1 MVRNPPPIVVGVMSG
16 QPDAVVLAASEIATQ
31 FGAELI
37 CAAVD
42 PSRYTLEE
50 LPDGSVTSASFDP
63 DVNEPAVAEF
73 DPGLRAQLERVLH
86 GRPVS
91 WSTRALAG
99 DPAQALGHLAGTVR
113 ALLIVV
119 GSRAPTIRRSVR
131 SIFTGTTAVRLSQGQ
146 HRPVVIIPLDPLPFG
161 SVLPRQPEP
170 PKGPKPHPPPPQGG

>member
-1 MVRNPPPIVVGVMSG
+1 MVRSPPPIVVGVMSG

-42 PSRYTLEE
+42 PSRYVLEE

-63 DVNEPAVAEF
+63 DTTEPANAEF
-73 DPGLRAQLERVLH
+73 DPGLHAQITRALH
-86 GRPVS
+86 GRPVE

-99 DPAQALGHLAGTVR
+99 DPAQALGRLAGTVR

-119 GSRAPTIRRSVR
+119 GSRAPTMRRTFR
-131 SIFTGTTAVRLSQGQ
+131 TIFTGSTAVRLSQGQ
-146 HRPVVIIPLDPLPFG
+146 QRPVVIIPLDPLPFG
-161 SVLPRQPEP
+161 SELADPGEL
-170 PKGPKPHPPPPQGG
+170 PPPPQGG

>member
-1 MVRNPPPIVVGVMSG
+1 MVRSPPPIVVGVMSG

-42 PSRYTLEE
+42 PSRYLIEE
-50 LPDGSVTSASFDP
+50 MPDGSVTSASFDP
-63 DVNEPAVAEF
+63 DADEPATAEF
-73 DPGLRAQLERVLH
+73 DPGLRAQIERALT
-86 GRPVS
+86 GRPIS

-119 GSRAPTIRRSVR
+119 GSRAPTMRRTVR
-131 SIFTGTTAVRLSQGQ
+131 SIFTGSTAVRLAQRQ

-161 SVLPRQPEP
+161 SELPGHPEP
-170 PKGPKPHPPPPQGG
+170 PPPPPSPPQGG